1 MLADSECE
9 SVFGPWP
16 LPEPSNQE
24 SAGLPPTM
32 AGRIGASIEL
42 MRPKNLVL
50 ASATVPLGAY
60 FALMESNDPF
70 PWLAVTLHLLA
81 VACFTGAGNAMN
93 DIKDAEID
101 RTAHPSRPIPSG
113 RLSSDQAKTFA
124 SLLWVVSVAAHVGGL
139 LSFGVD
145 GNVVLPTVLIYL
157 LAVVLMVT
165 YDHGPATKNQ
175 GLVGNIVISLLVG
188 AVILYGAAGVG
199 GIGVSLVWWIFG
211 VVFLTNLAR
220 EMVKDCMD
228 MESDEG
234 SRRTLP
240 MVYGKERV
248 RMAAYVLI
256 MGALVCLYMPFWKGP
271 FAFGQLVLQLPA
283 ILLLITLNG
292 PLYKGEDVLVASR
305 IRLAMLAGLVS
316 FIVATQL

>member
-1 MLADSECE
+1 
-9 SVFGPWP
+9 
-16 LPEPSNQE
+16 
-24 SAGLPPTM
+24 M
-32 AGRIGASIEL
+32 AGGIRASIEL

-50 ASATVPLGAY
+50 AAATVPLGAY
-60 FALMESNDPF
+60 FALMGSNDPF
-70 PWLAVTLHLLA
+70 PWVAVVLHLMA
-81 VACFTGAGNAMN
+81 VMCFTGAGNAMN

-101 RTAHPSRPIPSG
+101 LVAHPSRPLPSG
-113 RLSSDQAKTFA
+113 RLTTEQAKRFA
-124 SLLWVVSVAAHVGGL
+124 ALLWGLSVMSHIGGVFTIGAE
-139 LSFGVD
+139 LSIVM
-145 GNVVLPTVLIYL
+145 PTSTIYI

-175 GLVGNIVISLLVG
+175 GLVGNMVISLLVG

-199 GIGVSLVWWIFG
+199 GIGSTLVWWIFG

-228 MESDEG
+228 MEADEG
-234 SRRTLP
+234 SRQTLP
-240 MVYGKERV
+240 MAYGKERV
-248 RMAAYVLI
+248 RMAAYVLL

-271 FAFGQLVLQLPA
+271 FEFGQLVLQLPA

-292 PLYKGEDVLVASR
+292 PLYKGEDALVAAR
-305 IRLAMLAGLVS
+305 IRMAMLAGLVS